1 VTATTDPWPTW
12 AAGWPTWRA
21 ARLREAAASSSP
33 RFAVGRTQELVYD
46 LHRLA
51 RDGSIPAVPIYID
64 SPLATNV
71 TAVFAGHPEIFD
83 DREDLIARVKDLFRF
98 DLVHYT

>member
-1 VTATTDPWPTW
+1 MTATTDPWPTW

-51 RDGSIPAVPIYID
+51 
-64 SPLATNV
+64 
-71 TAVFAGHPEIFD
+71 GHPEIFD